1 MYIFGTVDGDFL
13 ACWYTAH
20 HVNEAMAWAQGL
32 GRLQLLA
39 A

>member
-13 ACWYTAH
+13 ACQYMAYH
-20 HVNEAMAWAQGL
+20 MDEAMAWAQGL
-32 GRLQLLA
+32 GQLWLLA